1 MRAVVTNECNA
12 RTHTHSP
19 ALVRLHSSASACAA
33 LGRVN
38 MLTIQPHTYTF
49 SQNGF
54 MIFLGFGAF
63 AGITMIVLLVMDV
76 LECFLH
82 ALRLQWVEFMNVR

>member
-1 MRAVVTNECNA
+1 
-12 RTHTHSP
+12 
-19 ALVRLHSSASACAA
+19 
-33 LGRVN
+33 
-38 MLTIQPHTYTF
+38 
-49 SQNGF
+49 